1 MIKIG
6 ILGVGSMGK
15 NHLRVVLELNN
26 YYNVIGFYETDLKRR
41 KEIEKMFNVTAY
53 DSAEELIKDVD
64 AIIIATPASS
74 HYELGLLAAKHK
86 KHILMEKPV
95 CLEVKDAKDLIKKCK
110 GLTCLV
116 SHVERYNPSVCE
128 LPELLKGEEIVG
140 IEIHRCSPYDPRIF
154 DADVIEDLMIH
165 DIDILMNEI
174 KPGKIKKIEAYGNH
188 RFSEKNADYVNAII
202 KFDND
207 IVCSIVSSRSTQDK
221 IRTINIHTKD
231 KYIACDMLN
240 KKLTIT
246 KKTSY
251 IDYNNEKY
259 KQDSV
264 VETVMLPNSE
274 PLKVEYIDFYNCIVN
289 KIEPKTNLKTA
300 TLSLELC
307 NKVQSKM
314 KD

>member
-15 NHLRVVLELNN
+15 NHLRVILELNN
-26 YYNVIGFYETDLKRR
+26 YYDVIGFYETDLKRR
-41 KEIEKMFNVTAY
+41 KEIEKQFNVKPYT
-53 DSAEELIKDVD
+53 SAEALIKDVD

-95 CLEVKDAKDLIKKCK
+95 CLEVQDAKDLIKKCK

-116 SHVERYNPSVCE
+116 SHVERYNPAVCE

-154 DADVIEDLMIH
+154 DADVVEDLMIH
-165 DIDILMNEI
+165 DIDILINEI
-174 KPGKIKKIEAYGNH
+174 KPGKMKKIEAFGNNKL
-188 RFSEKNADYVNAII
+188 SPNNVDYANVIM
-202 KFDND
+202 KYDNN
-207 IVCSIVSSRSTQDK
+207 IVVSIVASRSTQDK
-221 IRTINIHTKD
+221 IRIINIHTKN
-231 KYIACDMLN
+231 KYIVCDMLN

-246 KKTSY
+246 RRTTYVSY
-251 IDYNNEKY
+251 QEEKY

-264 VETVMLPNSE
+264 VETIMLPNAE
-274 PLKVEYIDFYNCIVN
+274 PLKSEYIDFYNCIIN
-289 KIEPKTNLKTA
+289 KAEPKTNLKTA
-300 TLSLELC
+300 TESLVLC
-307 NKVQSKM
+307 KRIQDLVK
-314 KD
+314 